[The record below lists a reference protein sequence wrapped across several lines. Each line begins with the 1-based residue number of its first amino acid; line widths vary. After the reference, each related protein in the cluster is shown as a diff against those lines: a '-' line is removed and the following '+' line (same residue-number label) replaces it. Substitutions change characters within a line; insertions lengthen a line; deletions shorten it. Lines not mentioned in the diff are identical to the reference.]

1 MLNNII
7 KENLDRIE
15 ERISNA
21 CFKSGRSRDSVTLI
35 AVSKTKPVDT
45 IMGAYEY
52 GIRLFGENRVQEML
66 DKETEMPEDINWHL
80 IGHLQRNKAKQVI
93 GKTCMIHSVESVE
106 LASNLS
112 KYSLE
117 SNIVTDILVE
127 VNIAGEASKYGVAPE
142 DLSRFIRQI
151 NSYNG
156 IRIRGLMTVAPF
168 TEYQEDNRKYF
179 RKMRQLSVDIKAE
192 NIDNVYMDFLS
203 MGMTGDFETAIEE
216 GATHIRI
223 GTGIFG
229 DR

>member
-1 MLNNII
+1 MNNFI

-21 CFKSGRSRDSVTLI
+21 CLKSGRSRDSVTLI
-35 AVSKTKPVDT
+35 AVSKTKPIDT
-45 IMGAYEY
+45 IMEAYEH

-66 DKETEMPEDINWHL
+66 DKETEMPKDINWHL

-117 SNIVTDILVE
+117 SDIVTDVLVE

-142 DLSRFIRQI
+142 NLRQFIRQI

-168 TEYQEDNRKYF
+168 TENQEDNREYF

-229 DR
+229 NR